1 MRGGV
6 NDWDAIMGEAA
17 LGLDLPRVDSLRNG
31 PGLALVPRARQA
43 AVLTVP
49 DTVPDDLETGPAPD
63 LPPLDPG
70 AIFRDEALEFRAR
83 GRDAP
88 GGLVRL
94 GSHWPS
100 DVIAGGVIGLAWAVV
115 VCVTLHRT
123 DRPLPPATGV

>member
-1 MRGGV
+1 GPEPRPPARQPGAALRPAGSGTRHLRDARPRLPLAGRQAAPMRGGV

-17 LGLDLPRVDSLRNG
+17 LGLDLARVDSLRNG

-70 AIFRDEALEFRAR
+70 AIFR
-83 GRDAP
+83 
-88 GGLVRL
+88 
-94 GSHWPS
+94 
-100 DVIAGGVIGLAWAVV
+100 
-115 VCVTLHRT
+115 
-123 DRPLPPATGV
+123 